1 LPFTTHGQFSP
12 GRAGIGVSHRDR
24 LQVGRNDPPEGS
36 GLPCQ
41 VLKALGRVTLETSA
55 MRTSCLQSRLV
66 PGPAPQELPS
76 SCLDWASALG
86 HSIHPAGLSAFA
98 RAGLASVVGTRDPFC
113 LPQSQWR
120 PVPPAS
126 VPGQLTFTRG
136 QAPTPDCPASCSQL
150 SNPRLRPGSRV
161 SAFKPEEGGHLRAQV
176 PPWSA
181 GSANSAAPR

>member
-1 LPFTTHGQFSP
+1 
-12 GRAGIGVSHRDR
+12 
-24 LQVGRNDPPEGS
+24 
-36 GLPCQ
+36 
-41 VLKALGRVTLETSA
+41 
-55 MRTSCLQSRLV
+55 M
-66 PGPAPQELPS
+66 PGPKSPREGHSGDLCHADLLSAESPCTWPCPTRAPILLPRLGL
-76 SCLDWASALG
+76 CPG

-98 RAGLASVVGTRDPFC
+98 RAGLESVVGTRAPFC